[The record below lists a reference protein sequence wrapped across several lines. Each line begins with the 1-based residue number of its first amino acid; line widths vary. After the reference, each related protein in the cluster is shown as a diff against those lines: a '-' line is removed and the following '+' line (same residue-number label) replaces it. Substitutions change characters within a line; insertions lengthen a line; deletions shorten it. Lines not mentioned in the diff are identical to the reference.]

1 MLSNLSA
8 LNMGVQNLQTFQQHS
23 DVLEKIKMQ
32 VRDMKVG
39 FMNNDFSALHP
50 SFTSTLQNSL
60 NFNAAQQSLQN
71 SSSQNHESSNGFP
84 FSAAATTTN
93 KDGKKCEIYFIR
105 LFNTCKWLMKF
116 HPHPGSNSSTSSETS
131 NSSQQNN
138 GWSFEEQFKQVRQV
152 SLCIVIIIVVTFL
165 FVVSHH
171 SHHLIWYLLFN

>member
-8 LNMGVQNLQTFQQHS
+8 LNMGVQNLQNFQHS

-60 NFNAAQQSLQN
+60 NFSAAQNLQN

-84 FSAAATTTN
+84 FSSTTPTVN
-93 KDGKKCEIYFIR
+93 KDGKSKRIN
-105 LFNTCKWLMKF
+105 LT
-116 HPHPGSNSSTSSETS
+116 
-131 NSSQQNN
+131 
-138 GWSFEEQFKQVRQV
+138 
-152 SLCIVIIIVVTFL
+152 
-165 FVVSHH
+165 SHH
-171 SHHLIWYLLFN
+171 TIYNIYLTWNLILNFLIE